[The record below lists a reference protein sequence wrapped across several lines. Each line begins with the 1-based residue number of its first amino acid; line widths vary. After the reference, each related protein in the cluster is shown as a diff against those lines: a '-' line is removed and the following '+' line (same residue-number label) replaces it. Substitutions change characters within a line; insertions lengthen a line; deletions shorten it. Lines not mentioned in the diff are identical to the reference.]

1 MSNQEY
7 AIPQTEYTEINR
19 GESMSAPLEQSFVA
33 PLTRVEDARAEVSRN
48 FPNTLSAEQILQLQ
62 AMIFVGLRI
71 AAARK
76 FREDSEIIVS
86 PDDLEKLSARG

>member
-7 AIPQTEYTEINR
+7 AIPQTEYTEISL
-19 GESMSAPLEQSFVA
+19 GEVASVPLEQSSVT
-33 PLTRVEDARAEVSRN
+33 PLTRVEDARAEVGRN
-48 FPNTLSAEQILQLQ
+48 YPNTLSAEQILQLQ
-62 AMIFVGLRI
+62 SMIFVGLRI

-86 PDDLEKLSARG
+86 PDDLEKLNARS

>member
-19 GESMSAPLEQSFVA
+19 GEVNVPMEQPYVT
-33 PLTRVEDARAEVSRN
+33 PPTRVEDARAEVSRN
-48 FPNTLSAEQILQLQ
+48 YPNTLSLEQILQLQ
-62 AMIFVGLRI
+62 SMIFVGLRI

-76 FREDSEIIVS
+76 YREDSEIIVS
-86 PDDLEKLSARG
+86 TDDLEKLQARG